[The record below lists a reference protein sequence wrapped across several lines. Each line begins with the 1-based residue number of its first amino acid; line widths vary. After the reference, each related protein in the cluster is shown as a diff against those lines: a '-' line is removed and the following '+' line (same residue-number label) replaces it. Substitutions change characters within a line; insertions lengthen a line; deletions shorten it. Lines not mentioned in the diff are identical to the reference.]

1 MLWELDTRHLASLDK
16 QEGVPRVY
24 QRRHIEVGTRGREVT
39 LERQLTATTITKL
52 GPGIE
57 ASLGKYFGT
66 SAE

>member
-1 MLWELDTRHLASLDK
+1 METMKHLIAAEFYRS
-16 QEGVPRVY
+16 P
-24 QRRHIEVGTRGREVT
+24 T

>member
-1 MLWELDTRHLASLDK
+1 MTIRPQKWSGIYGGICVLIDPSFAEQQSSEA
-16 QEGVPRVY
+16 QA
-24 QRRHIEVGTRGREVT
+24 
-39 LERQLTATTITKL
+39 LERQQIATTITKL